1 MAGDFVNSSTDKVIC
16 SEEAMKVYMYDDFE
30 KNIRLFY
37 DISKKEY
44 ALYNIPLKDTLTL
57 KLIFYVAPFLPGIV
71 IALNGSDQEVNL
83 SEYITGVQFLELAL
97 ITTIVFSIYWWTLMT
112 VSFLRGHKIKKIN
125 SDQEE
130 VDKLMGETIKY
141 YANLHGNRNQDNYER
156 IHEYIKFYK
165 RLCIGTV
172 IFGFLFAYFLVY
184 KSNTDML
191 KIIIGLL
198 AALVT
203 TSVPISL
210 LVYALQKSKIMY
222 EWLEKENE

>member
-1 MAGDFVNSSTDKVIC
+1 
-16 SEEAMKVYMYDDFE
+16 MKIYMYDDFE
-30 KNIRLFY
+30 KDIRLFY
-37 DISKKEY
+37 DIKKREY
-44 ALYNIPLKDTLTL
+44 TLYNTPLKDTLTL
-57 KLIFYVAPFLPGIV
+57 KFIFYVAPFLPGIV
-71 IALNGSDQEVNL
+71 IASNVSNQKINL

-97 ITTIVFSIYWWTLMT
+97 IATVVLSIYWWALMS

-130 VDKLMGETIKY
+130 VNKLMAETIKY
-141 YANLHGNRNQDNYER
+141 YANLHGNRNQGNYER

-165 RLCIGTV
+165 RLCIGTI

-191 KIIIGLL
+191 KVIIGLL
-198 AALVT
+198 AALVI

-222 EWLEKENE
+222 EWLGK